1 MLTPYLVIR
10 GFNVGENSYSDVLR
24 RLVSGVSAFRTDAL
38 PLPGSGSDDTSLYL
52 EVEVMSLQHTVSH
65 VPDYTVSCLR
75 LQYEP
80 PMMREPQILR
90 CVHTVRVLRARQ

>member
-1 MLTPYLVIR
+1 VLTPYLVIR

-52 EVEVMSLQHTVSH
+52 EVEVMSLHFTWKWK
-65 VPDYTVSCLR
+65 
-75 LQYEP
+75 
-80 PMMREPQILR
+80 
-90 CVHTVRVLRARQ
+90 